1 MTVTKLLGVAA
12 VGAMLV
18 MAAPTQQAKA
28 MSVINPG
35 LTAQIDHGAV
45 AQTTEVRWHGRH
57 GGWRRP
63 WHPHRRHWR

>member
-18 MAAPTQQAKA
+18 LAAPTQQAQA
-28 MSVINPG
+28 LPLVNPNVAA
-35 LTAQIDHGAV
+35 TVDHGAV
-45 AQTTEVRWHGRH
+45 AQTTEVRWHGR
-57 GGWRRP
+57 GWRRP